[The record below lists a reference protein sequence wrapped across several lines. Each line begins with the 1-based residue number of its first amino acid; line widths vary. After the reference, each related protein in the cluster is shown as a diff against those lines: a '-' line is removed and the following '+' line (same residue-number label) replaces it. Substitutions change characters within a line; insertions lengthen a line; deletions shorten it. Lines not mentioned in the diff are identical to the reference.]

1 MNAEIIAIGSEL
13 LTPFR
18 QDTNSLYLTGKLN
31 ELGIEVSFKTV
42 VGDRRSDITSTAR
55 TALGR
60 VDVVIFV
67 GGLGPTEDDLT
78 RECAAEAVGR
88 PLVRDQ
94 QIIQELRQR
103 FAARGWTMSENNERQ
118 GDVIDGAEVLYNKRG
133 SAPGQFLRIDRFGS
147 LKFMILLP
155 GPPHELM
162 AMFQDDCMHR
172 LRRVAP
178 VMNIATRVLKI
189 AMIGE
194 SAADK
199 RAAAIYSKRSDV
211 ETTILA
217 GTPGEVQLHLRA
229 QGETPELAQRKV
241 DSLAAALEDEFDE
254 AIFSTHGESLE
265 QIVGYFLGMRD
276 VTLAVAESC
285 TGGMLAERI
294 TSVPG
299 SSRYFLGGVVSYDNS
314 LKTLLV
320 DVPPM
325 LIAEHGAVSEQ
336 VAAAMAAGIRKR
348 SKATFGLSITGIAG
362 PGGGT
367 EQKPVGLVYVGLA
380 DEIKTEVVERKF
392 PGDRDRIRHW
402 ATQQALD
409 LVRRRLM

>member
-1 MNAEIIAIGSEL
+1 VNAEIIAIGSEL

-55 TALGR
+55 TALNR
-60 VDVVIFV
+60 ADVIIFM

-88 PLVRDQ
+88 NLVRDE
-94 QIIQELRQR
+94 QIVQELRER
-103 FAARGWTMSENNERQ
+103 FAARGWTMSENNARQ
-118 GDVIDGAEVLYNKRG
+118 GDVIEGAEVLYNKRG
-133 SAPGQFLRIDRFGS
+133 SAPGQFLRVDRSGS
-147 LKFMILLP
+147 LRFIILLP

-162 AMFQDDCMHR
+162 AMFQDECMHR

-199 RAAAIYSKRSDV
+199 RAAAIYSKRTEV

-229 QGETPELAQRKV
+229 HGETPEMAQKKV

-285 TGGMLAERI
+285 SGGMLAERI

-320 DVPPM
+320 DVPPL

-336 VAAAMAAGIRKR
+336 VAAAMAEGIRKR
-348 SKATFGLSITGIAG
+348 CKSTFGLSITGVAG

-367 EQKPVGLVYVGLA
+367 EQKPVGLVYVGLS
-380 DEIKTEVVERKF
+380 DESKTEVVDRKF

>member
-1 MNAEIIAIGSEL
+1 VNAEIIAIGSEL

-42 VGDRRSDITSTAR
+42 VGDRRSDITSAAR

-60 VDVVIFV
+60 VDVVIFM

-78 RECAAEAVGR
+78 RECTAEAVGR
-88 PLVRDQ
+88 SLRRHARIVEQ
-94 QIIQELRQR
+94 LRQR

-118 GDVIDGAEVLYNKRG
+118 GDVIEGADVLDNTRG
-133 SAPGQFLRIDRFGS
+133 SAPGQFLQIDRFGS
-147 LKFMILLP
+147 LKFIILLP
-155 GPPHELM
+155 GPPHELI
-162 AMFQDDCMHR
+162 AMFQDECMHR
-172 LRRVAP
+172 LQRVAP

-199 RAAAIYSKRSDV
+199 RAAAIYSKRTDV

-217 GTPGEVQLHLRA
+217 GSPGEVQLHLRA
-229 QGETPELAQRKV
+229 HGETMEMAQKKV
-241 DSLAAALEDEFDE
+241 DSLASTLEDEFDE
-254 AIFSTHGESLE
+254 AIFSTHGENLE

-299 SSRYFLGGVVSYDNS
+299 SSRYFLGGAVSYDNS

-336 VAAAMAAGIRKR
+336 VAAAMAEGIRKR
-348 SKATFGLSITGIAG
+348 CKATFGLSTTGIAG

-380 DEIKTEVVERKF
+380 DETKTEVVERKF

>member
-1 MNAEIIAIGSEL
+1 VNAEIIAIGSEL

-42 VGDRRSDITSTAR
+42 VGDRRSDIASTAR

-60 VDVVIFV
+60 ADVVIFM

-78 RECAAEAVGR
+78 RECAAAAVGR

-94 QIIQELRQR
+94 QIVQELRER
-103 FAARGWTMSENNERQ
+103 FAARGWTMSENNTRQ
-118 GDVIDGAEVLYNKRG
+118 GDVIEGAEVLYNKRG
-133 SAPGQFLRIDRFGS
+133 SAPGQFLRVDRFGS
-147 LKFMILLP
+147 LKFIILLP

-299 SSRYFLGGVVSYDNS
+299 SSRYFMGGVVSYDNS

-336 VAAAMAAGIRKR
+336 VAAAMAQGIRKR
-348 SKATFGLSITGIAG
+348 TKATFGLSITGIAG

-367 EQKPVGLVYVGLA
+367 EQKPVGLVYVGLS
-380 DEIKTEVVERKF
+380 DESKMEVVERKF

>member
-254 AIFSTHGESLE
+254 TIFSTHGESLE

>member
-133 SAPGQFLRIDRFGS
+133 SAPGQFGR
-147 LKFMILLP
+147 P
-155 GPPHELM
+155 
-162 AMFQDDCMHR
+162 
-172 LRRVAP
+172 
-178 VMNIATRVLKI
+178 MN
-189 AMIGE
+189 
-194 SAADK
+194 
-199 RAAAIYSKRSDV
+199 
-211 ETTILA
+211 
-217 GTPGEVQLHLRA
+217 
-229 QGETPELAQRKV
+229 
-241 DSLAAALEDEFDE
+241 
-254 AIFSTHGESLE
+254 
-265 QIVGYFLGMRD
+265 
-276 VTLAVAESC
+276 
-285 TGGMLAERI
+285 
-294 TSVPG
+294 
-299 SSRYFLGGVVSYDNS
+299 
-314 LKTLLV
+314 
-320 DVPPM
+320 
-325 LIAEHGAVSEQ
+325 
-336 VAAAMAAGIRKR
+336 
-348 SKATFGLSITGIAG
+348 
-362 PGGGT
+362 
-367 EQKPVGLVYVGLA
+367 
-380 DEIKTEVVERKF
+380 
-392 PGDRDRIRHW
+392 
-402 ATQQALD
+402 
-409 LVRRRLM
+409 

>member
-55 TALGR
+55 TALNR
-60 VDVVIFV
+60 ADVVIFM

-88 PLVRDQ
+88 NLVRDE
-94 QIIQELRQR
+94 QIVQELRER
-103 FAARGWTMSENNERQ
+103 FAARGWTMSENNARQ
-118 GDVIDGAEVLYNKRG
+118 GDVIEGAEVLYNKRG
-133 SAPGQFLRIDRFGS
+133 SAPGQFLRVDRSGS
-147 LKFMILLP
+147 LRFIILLP

-162 AMFQDDCMHR
+162 AMFQDECMHR
-172 LRRVAP
+172 LRRLAP

-199 RAAAIYSKRSDV
+199 RAAAIYSKRTEV

-229 QGETPELAQRKV
+229 HGETPEMAQKKV

-320 DVPPM
+320 DVPPL

-336 VAAAMAAGIRKR
+336 VAAAMAEGIRKR
-348 SKATFGLSITGIAG
+348 CKSTFGLSITGVAG

-367 EQKPVGLVYVGLA
+367 EQKPVGLVYVGLS
-380 DEIKTEVVERKF
+380 DESKTEVVDRKF

>member
-1 MNAEIIAIGSEL
+1 VNAEIIAIGSEL

-55 TALGR
+55 TALNR
-60 VDVVIFV
+60 ADVVIFM

-88 PLVRDQ
+88 NLVRDE
-94 QIIQELRQR
+94 QIVQELRER
-103 FAARGWTMSENNERQ
+103 FAARGWTMSENNARQ
-118 GDVIDGAEVLYNKRG
+118 GDVIEGAEVLYNKRG
-133 SAPGQFLRIDRFGS
+133 SAPGQFLRVDRSGS
-147 LKFMILLP
+147 LRFIILLP

-162 AMFQDDCMHR
+162 AMFQDECMHR

-199 RAAAIYSKRSDV
+199 RAAAIYSKRTEV

-229 QGETPELAQRKV
+229 HGETPEMAQKKV

-320 DVPPM
+320 DVPPL

-336 VAAAMAAGIRKR
+336 VAAAMAEGIRKR
-348 SKATFGLSITGIAG
+348 CKSTFGLSITGVAG

-367 EQKPVGLVYVGLA
+367 EQKPVGLVYVGLS
-380 DEIKTEVVERKF
+380 DESKTEVVDRKF

>member
-1 MNAEIIAIGSEL
+1 VNAEIIAIGSEL

-299 SSRYFLGGVVSYDNS
+299 SSRYFLGGVVSDDNG
-314 LKTLLV
+314 LKALLV
-320 DVPPM
+320 DVTHM
-325 LIAEHGAVSEQ
+325 LIAEHGAVSEP